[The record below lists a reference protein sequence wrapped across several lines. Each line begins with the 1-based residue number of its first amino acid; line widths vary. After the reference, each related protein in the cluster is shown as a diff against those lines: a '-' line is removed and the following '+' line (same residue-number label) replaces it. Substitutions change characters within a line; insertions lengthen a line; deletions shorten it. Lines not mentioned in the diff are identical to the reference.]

1 MHFNAQGPGAE
12 CSARETVERLMTE
25 HGNYVLRLCRAIM
38 SDSHLAEDAWQETWI
53 KVWKAYP
60 KFRHDCSEKSWIA
73 RIAIN
78 TCRDIRRSAWFR
90 LFSGS
95 TGDEALMR
103 IPAPETEST
112 GTVTEA
118 IGKLSP
124 KYREVLTLFYLED
137 LSLAEIADTLS
148 ISINTVSTRLR
159 RGRMQLKKML
169 EGEKE
174 YE

>member
-12 CSARETVERLMTE
+12 CSAQESVERLISE

-38 SDSHLAEDAWQETWI
+38 SDPHLAEDAWQEAWI

-60 KFRHDCSEKSWIA
+60 KFRHDCSEKTWIA

-78 TCRDIRRSAWFR
+78 TCRDMRRRTWFR
-90 LFSGS
+90 IFYRSV
-95 TGDEALMR
+95 GDEPLMR
-103 IPAPETEST
+103 IPAPETESP
-112 GTVTEA
+112 GQVTES

-137 LSLAEIADTLS
+137 LSLAEISET
-148 ISINTVSTRLR
+148 INVGVNTVSTRLR
-159 RGRMQLKKML
+159 RGRIQLKKLL
-169 EGEKE
+169 EGENE

>member
-12 CSARETVERLMTE
+12 CSARESVERLMAE

-38 SDSHLAEDAWQETWI
+38 SDTHLAEDAWQETWI

-60 KFRHDCSEKSWIA
+60 KFRHDCSEKTWIA

-78 TCRDIRRSAWFR
+78 TCRDMRRSAWFR
-90 LFSGS
+90 LFSRS
-95 TGDEALMR
+95 IGDEPLMR
-103 IPAPETEST
+103 IPAAEAGST
-112 GTVTEA
+112 GRVTEA

-124 KYREVLTLFYLED
+124 KYREVLTLFYLEEM
-137 LSLAEIADTLS
+137 SLAEIAEITNVG
-148 ISINTVSTRLR
+148 INTVSTRLR
-159 RGRMQLKKML
+159 RGRMQLRKLL
-169 EGEKE
+169 EGGNE